1 MHILH
6 TMGFCRVSKEF
17 ENILNIK
24 KDEFHCNLAYTENP
38 FINLCTSMSS
48 GCCRSALFL
57 FPKKNVLAVYANL
70 LKSQLHNNIADFAE
84 ESPQ

>member
-1 MHILH
+1 
-6 TMGFCRVSKEF
+6 
-17 ENILNIK
+17 
-24 KDEFHCNLAYTENP
+24 
-38 FINLCTSMSS
+38 MSS

-57 FPKKNVLAVYANL
+57 FPKKNVLAVCADL